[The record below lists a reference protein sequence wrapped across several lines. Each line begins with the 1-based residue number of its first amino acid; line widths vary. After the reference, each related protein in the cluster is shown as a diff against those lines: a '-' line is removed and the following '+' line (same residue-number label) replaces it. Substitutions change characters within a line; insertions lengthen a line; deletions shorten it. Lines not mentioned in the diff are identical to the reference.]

1 MNPTLKPQLPNH
13 VESTLN
19 KSSFERTTILPLK
32 QEDNI
37 ADEFEEF
44 LEHFGDIVFIL
55 VYYAHKCCFFLA
67 FFSNHKS

>member
-55 VYYAHKCCFFLA
+55 V
-67 FFSNHKS
+67 

>member
-13 VESTLN
+13 DESTLN
-19 KSSFERTTILPLK
+19 KSSVERTTILPLK

-37 ADEFEEF
+37 ADECEEF

-55 VYYAHKCCFFLA
+55 V
-67 FFSNHKS
+67 